1 MIGSNEAGPIL
12 SVEKIDVF
20 YGASQILFGV
30 DLEVRKGR
38 TLALLGRNGAGKS
51 TTLKAIAGIAPPA
64 TGAVRHQG
72 QDLTRA
78 QPHTISRTG
87 IGYVP
92 EDRQVFP
99 EHTVDDNLMIGEKAG
114 PGGEQSWTRETVYEV
129 FPILGGMKDR
139 LAGLMSG
146 GEQQMLTIART
157 LMGNPSVL
165 LLDEPSEGLA
175 PIIVQEIGRLIRR
188 LREMGVTIVL
198 AEQNMHFC
206 LGISEDAVVIDN
218 GHIVWSS
225 TIDELRGNEEIT
237 RKYLAI

>member
-1 MIGSNEAGPIL
+1 MSDQIL
-12 SVEKIDVF
+12 SVDDIDVF

-30 DLEVRKGR
+30 GLEVHRGR

-51 TTLKAIAGIAPPA
+51 TTLKAVAGIAPPA
-64 TGAVRHQG
+64 RGTVRLEG
-72 QDLTRA
+72 QDLRGQPPYAIARA
-78 QPHTISRTG
+78 G

-99 EHTVDDNLMIGEKAG
+99 EHTIDDNLMIGEKTG
-114 PGGEQSWTRETVYEV
+114 LEGKKDWTRETVYEV
-129 FPILGGMKDR
+129 FPILAGMKNR
-139 LAGLMSG
+139 LAGNLSG

-175 PIIVQEIGRLIRR
+175 PIIVQEIGRLIKR

-206 LGISEDAVVIDN
+206 LGISEDAAVIDN
-218 GHIVWSS
+218 GHIVWRS
-225 TIDELRGNEEIT
+225 TIQELRANEEVT
-237 RKYLAI
+237 RRYLAI